1 MPAASRQVQVAA
13 TMAAVLAMA
22 TEYQA
27 ATAAL
32 GIRAAVLQVITPV
45 AVVVDMV
52 AAAEAPPV

>member
-1 MPAASRQVQVAA
+1 
-13 TMAAVLAMA
+13 MAAVLARA